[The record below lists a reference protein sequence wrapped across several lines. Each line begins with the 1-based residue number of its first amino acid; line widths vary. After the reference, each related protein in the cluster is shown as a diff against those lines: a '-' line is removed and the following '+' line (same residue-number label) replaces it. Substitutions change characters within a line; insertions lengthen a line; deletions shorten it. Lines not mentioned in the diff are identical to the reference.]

1 MILPFEYHT
10 LPKRSSGS
18 NFLAGHSEST

>member
-10 LPKRSSGS
+10 LSKRLSGS
-18 NFLAGHSEST
+18 NFLIGHSELT